1 MESDIYVMSSR
12 FESFGLVLVEA
23 MSCGLPVIS
32 FDCLYGPISILKDGV
47 TGNLILKGN
56 IQKLGDAICWMIE
69 HPEDRLRMGQNGKKE
84 SENYIPEK
92 IITLWHDFYKSL

>member
-32 FDCLYGPISILKDGV
+32 FDCLYGPVSILKDGV
-47 TGNLILKGN
+47 TGKLIPKGDVRR
-56 IQKLGDAICWMIE
+56 LGDAICWMIE
-69 HPEDRLRMGQNGKKE
+69 HPDNRFCMGRNGKTE
-84 SENYIPEK
+84 SENYSPEK